1 MTELTQCTG
10 NLRDGSP
17 CAAWAVVGT
26 DPPLCSVHQRLVD
39 AGDGPVPGTDR
50 LEQISAVQAWLA
62 LGADDVEELAIDVV
76 IDDLYR
82 RQMWINTLID
92 RSAGPNGASITELA
106 RLLSIHG
113 ANATRLG
120 KLLRDRR
127 ALSGD
132 AADGITGAIAQAL
145 DELSTELGLDL

>member
-1 MTELTQCTG
+1 MTEIRQCTAR
-10 NLRDGSP
+10 LRDGAP

-26 DPPLCSVHQRLVD
+26 DPPLCSVHQRLA
-39 AGDGPVPGTDR
+39 AGSDE
-50 LEQISAVQAWLA
+50 LEQLSAVQAWLG
-62 LGADDVEELAIDVV
+62 LEADDSEELAIDLV

-82 RQMWINTLID
+82 RQMWLNALID
-92 RSAGPNGASITELA
+92 SSAGPNGASITELA

-132 AADGITGAIAQAL
+132 AADGISGAIAQAL